1 MKILSKEV
9 SVVFQ
14 GAINQKYIENGVDSV
29 RKYLPESEIIIS
41 TWEGQLLPS
50 SCADKVDR
58 ILFNRDPGGT
68 IFTRNGKIQNQNRQ
82 IFSTKEGILASTRKY
97 VLKLRSD
104 MKLTGTRFLSFF
116 AYFDKRAS
124 EYKVFKEKILIN
136 NLYTRDARGSL
147 PYLFHPSDWC
157 SFGYREDMLRV
168 WDIPLAIEPE
178 SSSWFA
184 LHPQYTPDRNVLTR
198 WHAEQYIWLK
208 ALQKAG
214 FEIDFDN
221 WFSFT
226 PELAEISEKCL
237 VNNFVVLDYKTQ
249 YSIVSQKY
257 PSKKGDSPVLGFL
270 GWLALYRK
278 YVDSN
283 AKVPFR
289 MGPIAS
295 LGVEREFF
303 RLRKHCGSVFNP
315 IYKLIKWLPEPLIT
329 LFIAIRLIVK
339 VFVSLINNK

>member
-1 MKILSKEV
+1 M
-9 SVVFQ
+9 
-14 GAINQKYIENGVDSV
+14 
-29 RKYLPESEIIIS
+29 
-41 TWEGQLLPS
+41 
-50 SCADKVDR
+50 
-58 ILFNRDPGGT
+58 
-68 IFTRNGKIQNQNRQ
+68 
-82 IFSTKEGILASTRKY
+82 
-97 VLKLRSD
+97 
-104 MKLTGTRFLSFF
+104 
-116 AYFDKRAS
+116 
-124 EYKVFKEKILIN
+124 
-136 NLYTRDARGSL
+136 
-147 PYLFHPSDWC
+147 
-157 SFGYREDMLRV
+157 
-168 WDIPLAIEPE
+168 
-178 SSSWFA
+178 
-184 LHPQYTPDRNVLTR
+184 
-198 WHAEQYIWLK
+198 
-208 ALQKAG
+208 
-214 FEIDFDN
+214 
-221 WFSFT
+221 
-226 PELAEISEKCL
+226 

>member
-1 MKILSKEV
+1 MREEV
-9 SVVFQ
+9 FHTYSTPLI
-14 GAINQKYIENGVDSV
+14 GA
-29 RKYLPESEIIIS
+29 
-41 TWEGQLLPS
+41 LLAIVS
-50 SCADKVDR
+50 
-58 ILFNRDPGGT
+58 
-68 IFTRNGKIQNQNRQ
+68 
-82 IFSTKEGILASTRKY
+82 
-97 VLKLRSD
+97 
-104 MKLTGTRFLSFF
+104 
-116 AYFDKRAS
+116 
-124 EYKVFKEKILIN
+124 
-136 NLYTRDARGSL
+136 
-147 PYLFHPSDWC
+147 
-157 SFGYREDMLRV
+157 EDMLRL

-198 WHAEQYIWLK
+198 WHAEQYIWLM

-214 FEIDFDN
+214 FEIDFNN

-270 GWLALYRK
+270 GWLTLYRK

-329 LFIAIRLIVK
+329 LFIAIRLVVK